1 MKKQMVGLSVAAAV
15 CVLGTTLMGAPAI
28 AAPAGVSQ
36 VELEKTKSSLAA
48 SDIAPAQQAELL
60 QKVTDGELW
69 DAASG
74 EAAVSS
80 TTKQQGDYK
89 VTKDVYADGS
99 YTEMGIEQ
107 GRQASPAELQAMIAQ
122 AKPFL
127 DGTVKSHVV
136 LPPPRRVES
145 PLKPRASATVSSVT
159 MEAFATRRAAT
170 STTTVSRGVTVSTRI
185 TRSPRRR
192 PSRSS
197 SRIPTRSSP
206 CWPSRMRSR
215 SHETTAATSVT
226 SSTCLPGDGAT
237 PRSGSTCG
245 RPPVGHPSPAPKI
258 ERKLGRRRTSC
269 SDSHHS
275 TFSGP

>member
-1 MKKQMVGLSVAAAV
+1 
-15 CVLGTTLMGAPAI
+15 MGAPAI

-74 EAAVSS
+74 KAAVSS

-127 DGTVKSHVV
+127 DGTAKSNVV
-136 LPPPRRVES
+136 LPPKTGGVSTQAHGVTWSNSFNANYQITPTSSKSQLIANSNKVVTVLAVSNEIAFSRNNGRDIRHQFN
-145 PLKPRASATVSSVT
+145 LSAGGWGNTP
-159 MEAFATRRAAT
+159 FWLDLR
-170 STTTVSRGVTVSTRI
+170 TTTGG
-185 TRSPRRR
+185 
-192 PSRSS
+192 
-197 SRIPTRSSP
+197 
-206 CWPSRMRSR
+206 
-215 SHETTAATSVT
+215 ASV
-226 SSTCLPGDGAT
+226 A
-237 PRSGSTCG
+237 R
-245 RPPVGHPSPAPKI
+245 A
-258 ERKLGRRRTSC
+258 
-269 SDSHHS
+269 
-275 TFSGP
+275 

>member
-74 EAAVSS
+74 KAAVSS

-127 DGTVKSHVV
+127 DGTAKSNVV
-136 LPPPRRVES
+136 LPPKTGGVSTQAQGVSNCVFGNNGGVRYAQSCHVYYHGVTWSNSFNANYQITPTSSKSQLIANSNKVVTVLAVSNEIAFSRNNGRDIRHQFN
-145 PLKPRASATVSSVT
+145 LSAGGWGNTP
-159 MEAFATRRAAT
+159 FWLDLR
-170 STTTVSRGVTVSTRI
+170 TTTGG
-185 TRSPRRR
+185 
-192 PSRSS
+192 
-197 SRIPTRSSP
+197 
-206 CWPSRMRSR
+206 
-215 SHETTAATSVT
+215 ASV
-226 SSTCLPGDGAT
+226 A
-237 PRSGSTCG
+237 R
-245 RPPVGHPSPAPKI
+245 A
-258 ERKLGRRRTSC
+258 
-269 SDSHHS
+269 
-275 TFSGP
+275 